1 MVGGVVDGADEHLIG
16 EAEKIAVALGRMFPG
31 LCEVVLHDLR
41 DPGHAIRAIEN
52 NLSGRRV
59 GDSATELGLARIADP
74 EYPSVI
80 QNYPNRFPDGR
91 PAKSTSIGIKNEA
104 GEYVAALCLNLD
116 VSVLSPVTLAL
127 ANLVATDTE
136 HREQPLETLR
146 DRTTRELRR
155 AVEESAAERAAE
167 IAELHARAVALGG
180 WPESLTRAPYRP
192 VDHVGIFGL
201 AGLPTA
207 VGEVTG
213 LVAGGSVG
221 GRLLAAAGPDL
232 HLETADGGAVVLDTR
247 LMTGWE
253 LVPAD
258 GADITVP
265 VREFREAPGVQD
277 GLF

>member
-1 MVGGVVDGADEHLIG
+1 MVKGVVDGADEHLIG

-41 DPGHAIRAIEN
+41 DPRQAIRAIEN

-104 GEYVAALCLNLD
+104 GEYIAALCLNLD

-127 ANLVATDTE
+127 SNLVATDTKHPE
-136 HREQPLETLR
+136 HPEHPEQPLETLR

-155 AVEESAAERAAE
+155 TVEELAAERAATP
-167 IAELHARAVALGG
+167 R
-180 WPESLTRAPYRP
+180 SLSRQ
-192 VDHVGIFGL
+192 DKK
-201 AGLPTA
+201 
-207 VGEVTG
+207 
-213 LVAGGSVG
+213 
-221 GRLLAAAGPDL
+221 
-232 HLETADGGAVVLDTR
+232 
-247 LMTGWE
+247 E
-253 LVPAD
+253 LVRRLHRDGYFDSRDAAQTIAD
-258 GADITVP
+258 LLGVSRATVYNYTK
-265 VREFREAPGVQD
+265 
-277 GLF
+277 

>member
-1 MVGGVVDGADEHLIG
+1 MVKGDVDGADEHLIG

-41 DPGHAIRAIEN
+41 DPRQAIRAIEN

-104 GEYVAALCLNLD
+104 GEYIAALCLNLD

-127 ANLVATDTE
+127 SNLVATDTE
-136 HREQPLETLR
+136 HRDQPLETLR

-155 AVEESAAERAAE
+155 TVEELAAERAATP
-167 IAELHARAVALGG
+167 R
-180 WPESLTRAPYRP
+180 SLSRQ
-192 VDHVGIFGL
+192 DKK
-201 AGLPTA
+201 
-207 VGEVTG
+207 
-213 LVAGGSVG
+213 
-221 GRLLAAAGPDL
+221 
-232 HLETADGGAVVLDTR
+232 
-247 LMTGWE
+247 E
-253 LVPAD
+253 LVRRLHRDGYFDSRDAAQTIAD
-258 GADITVP
+258 LLGVSRATVYNYSK
-265 VREFREAPGVQD
+265 
-277 GLF
+277 